1 MNTTKIIADL
11 RAERD
16 RIDAAIRALEA
27 LEGTSPSPRGQGSNK
42 ATQPKGKRAPRQMS
56 AAGRKRISE
65 MMKKRWAERRRAAK
79 KTA

>member
-1 MNTTKIIADL
+1 MNTTKFIADL

-27 LEGTSPSPRGQGSNK
+27 LEGTTPSPHGNSSKPASKRG
-42 ATQPKGKRAPRQMS
+42 PRQMS
-56 AAGRKRISE
+56 AAGRKRISD
-65 MMKKRWAERRRAAK
+65 MMKKRWAERRKAAK